1 MLRFSGKSEGMDAT
15 IRIQAGPFDSGEEL
29 ARLPAS
35 AGAVASFIGRVRP
48 EPGLTALCLE
58 HYPGMT
64 EAEIARQIDDAAARW
79 PLLAVTVIHR
89 VGELKPG
96 DDIVL
101 IAVAAQHRFEAFAAC
116 ESLMDQLKTKAPF
129 WKEERLTNAT
139 HWVAAKASDDAA
151 AARWEKP

>member
-1 MLRFSGKSEGMDAT
+1 MKPT
-15 IRIQAGPFDSGEEL
+15 IRIQTGPFDVGEEL
-29 ARLPAS
+29 ARLPAD

-48 EPGLTALCLE
+48 EPGLTALSLE

-96 DDIVL
+96 EDIVL
-101 IAVAAQHRFEAFAAC
+101 IAVAAPHRFEAFAAC
-116 ESLMDQLKTKAPF
+116 ECLIDHIKTEAPF

-139 HWVAAKASDDAA
+139 RWVAAKASDEAA
-151 AARWEKP
+151 AARWEK